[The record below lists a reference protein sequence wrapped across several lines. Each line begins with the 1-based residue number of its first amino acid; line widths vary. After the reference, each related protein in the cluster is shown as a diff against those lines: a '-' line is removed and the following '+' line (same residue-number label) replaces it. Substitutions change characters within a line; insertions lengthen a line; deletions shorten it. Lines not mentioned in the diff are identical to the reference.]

1 MKKCW
6 KMAAVA
12 LASVCCGCST
22 KQSVGIMSDKWEAGQ
37 HQDCIFK
44 ADQLYCI
51 APGPYAM
58 GIRLQAATKDGKPIP
73 RRTMLFSNAVEII
86 HVFERKWNEAGN
98 DRTTGTGTYVA
109 KFSERPIKYSIWDCF
124 KTGAGSPSIS
134 CALSVKPSEKTMP
147 FFIRKE
153 EEAQMD
159 DALKAMNMDG
169 LQAKCGKPAVETSD
183 GVSRSLIYMPDSGT
197 PIAFRF
203 ATHGNAFLL
212 DSAQSQEKKTSTDLR
227 PKDPLPTDLLPRD
240 LLPKDLLPNAPL
252 KIFWWKSA
260 PSRGMREAGQL
271 VKEMPC
277 LKAGRSQELTASG
290 GRE

>member
-1 MKKCW
+1 VKDCW
-6 KMAAVA
+6 MIAAIAVA
-12 LASVCCGCST
+12 ALCCGCST
-22 KQSVGIMSDKWEAGQ
+22 KQTVGMMSDNWKAGQ

-51 APGPYAM
+51 APGVYAM
-58 GIRLQAATKDGKPIP
+58 GIRLQATTKDGKPIP

-86 HVFERKWNEAGN
+86 HVFERKRSEARN
-98 DRTTGTGTYVA
+98 DRNADTGTYEA
-109 KFSERPIKYSIWDCF
+109 KFSERPAKYSIWDCF
-124 KTGAGSPSIS
+124 KAGVGSPAIS

-147 FFIRKE
+147 FFTRKE

-159 DALKAMNMDG
+159 DVLKAMNMDG
-169 LQAKCGKPAVETSD
+169 LQAKCGKPASETSD
-183 GVSRSLIYMPDSGT
+183 GISRSLIYIPDPGT

-203 ATHGNAFLL
+203 ATYGNAFLL
-212 DSAQSQEKKTSTDLR
+212 DSAQSQEKKAPT
-227 PKDPLPTDLLPRD
+227 DPLPTD
-240 LLPKDLLPNAPL
+240 PL

-277 LKAGRSQELTASG
+277 LKAERSQELTASAG
-290 GRE
+290 KE